1 MSGLSKTQTIAVLG
15 GTGKEGRGLAYRW
28 AKAGYHVV
36 VGSRSAEKAVGV
48 ATEIRGLL
56 GTASSVSGRSNLEAV
71 RQADV
76 AVLTVPYAS
85 HRETLESLKGAL
97 AGKLLID
104 VTVPVVPG
112 HISRVRMPAAGS
124 ASQEAQDILGETV
137 EVAAAFHSISYEHL
151 MQDQPID
158 SDVLVTG
165 SSKEAR
171 QAALELVRAA
181 GLNGWDAGPLDNSV
195 VSEGLASVL
204 IFINRHYGSRQAGIR
219 ITGVEKSGD
228 GPGADGA

>member
-1 MSGLSKTQTIAVLG
+1 MSGPSKSQTIAVLG

-28 AKAGYHVV
+28 ARAGYHVV

-48 ATEIRGLL
+48 ATAIRGLL
-56 GTASSVSGRSNLEAV
+56 GTASSISGQSNLEAA
-71 RQADV
+71 READV

-85 HRETLESLKGAL
+85 HRETLESLKEAL
-97 AGKLLID
+97 AGKLLVD

-112 HISRVRMPAAGS
+112 QTSRVHMPTAGS
-124 ASQEAQDILGETV
+124 ASQEAKAILGATV

-151 MQDQPID
+151 MQDRPID

-171 QAALELVRAA
+171 RAALELVRAA

-204 IFINRHYGSRQAGIR
+204 IHINRHYGSRQAGIR

-228 GPGADGA
+228 DPRADSA